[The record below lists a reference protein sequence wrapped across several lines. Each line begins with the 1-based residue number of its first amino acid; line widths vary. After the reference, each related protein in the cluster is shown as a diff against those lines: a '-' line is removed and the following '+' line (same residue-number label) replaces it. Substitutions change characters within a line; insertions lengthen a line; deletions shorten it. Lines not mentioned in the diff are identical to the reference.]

1 MKYFKHMLNGAIA
14 SYQPEGTNTF
24 IPHDEANMDYA
35 RMMEAVEAGEA
46 EIVEIDD
53 TP

>member
-1 MKYFKHMLNGAIA
+1 MLNGAIA

-35 RMMEAVEAGEA
+35 RMILEVTEGTSTIE
-46 EIVEIDD
+46 EPPE
-53 TP
+53 